1 MPQPLPA
8 AAKLVHFPS
17 GRFTIA
23 EQGKKLITSII
34 GKIFVIAFLGSSRSG
49 KSYLASAVARIASG
63 GEPAAGDDTFHHAP
77 TMEPVTEGVDAAV
90 VPLPGGSKL
99 LLLDLEGGDN
109 ALQAQGGAASGG
121 MDEQSR
127 HHSAVNLLAMLCGS
141 VVFVSKE
148 LSHRGLQ
155 DLQATVTAA
164 ATRLGLGANDTLS
177 TLHYALNQSDL
188 VCSGDPLKEALGQNG
203 FDILKEKFKDI
214 TFNFTPK
221 QQSSPAQFDAALK
234 TLAERAVETAVS
246 NPVKIHGLEVDG
258 KSLVTALER
267 FAALLKDGDA
277 VPTIDLA
284 TATLKHNVVDPLV
297 ADYTRRLP
305 SASTWVATVSDPI
318 DTVVLELTKKGLPEV
333 LLKRAETMLR
343 DACAPIIKARRA
355 AITAL
360 GKTVAKVGHQKRI
373 VDKRSERYV
382 AGYGERRFLIV
393 GPRDEIYA
401 TRELHDTQTRTV
413 TTLHNGTVEYGPAL
427 PDLKITNADNWAT
440 VD

>member
-1 MPQPLPA
+1 MN
-8 AAKLVHFPS
+8 
-17 GRFTIA
+17 
-23 EQGKKLITSII
+23 
-34 GKIFVIAFLGSSRSG
+34 VIAFLGSSRSG
-49 KSYLASAVARIASG
+49 KSYLASVVARITSG
-63 GEPAAGDDTFHHAP
+63 GEAAAGDDTTFHHAN
-77 TMEPVTEGVDAAV
+77 TMKPVTEGIDAAV
-90 VPLPGGSKL
+90 LTLNNSTKL

-121 MDEQSR
+121 MDEETR
-127 HHSAVNLLAMLCGS
+127 HHSAVNLLAMLGGS

-148 LSHRGLQ
+148 LSHHGLQ
-155 DLQATVTAA
+155 DLQAIVAAA
-164 ATRLGLGANDTLS
+164 ATRLGLGDNDTQS
-177 TLHYALNQSDL
+177 TLHYVLNMSCLEND
-188 VCSGDPLKEALGQNG
+188 GDPLKTVLARDG
-203 FDILKEKFKDI
+203 FDFLKDKFKNI
-214 TFNFTPK
+214 TFNFTPL
-221 QQSSPAQFDAALK
+221 QQVMPAQFDAASM
-234 TLAERAVETAVS
+234 TLAQRAVATAQD
-246 NPVKIHGLEVDG
+246 NPVKIHGVEVDG
-258 KSLVTALER
+258 KSFVTVLER

-373 VDKRSERYV
+373 VNKRTERYV